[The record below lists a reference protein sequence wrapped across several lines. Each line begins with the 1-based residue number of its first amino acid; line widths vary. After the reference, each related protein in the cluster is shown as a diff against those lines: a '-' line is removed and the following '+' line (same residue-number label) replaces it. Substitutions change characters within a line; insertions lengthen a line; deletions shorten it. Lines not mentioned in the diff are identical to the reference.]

1 MKLNIIHL
9 DLKKNE
15 ANVSGQPVTVDYLQ
29 DVLIPMALAPYQS
42 RPRQGAT
49 KILLPLLEQH
59 PELDLTRYG
68 NFTTGLREL
77 LAEQKAEKDMRQKD
91 ADMHAARFASY
102 LPPTS
107 KDFEKRAEREAQ
119 QARTREH
126 FANLR
131 AQTRSN
137 RPQFTQADGSNYSML
152 DEKF

>member
-1 MKLNIIHL
+1 MQLNIIHL

-42 RPRQGAT
+42 RPRYGAI
-49 KILLPLLEQH
+49 KILIPLLEQY

-68 NFTTGLREL
+68 HFTTGLHEY

-137 RPQFTQADGSNYSML
+137 RPQFTAPDGSNYSML